1 MTPTPLEQ
9 RCLEQ
14 FRRTGDCWPE
24 PGRCA
29 EEDAWVQF
37 ALAAVLHAGRLVRAL
52 RPIPLSGE
60 AAFKDDSSPVTEQ
73 EHEIEWMI
81 RGQLTDF
88 CPEATFMG
96 EESGGAVSP
105 DGISVAVDPVDG
117 TWALLNRMN
126 TFGVV
131 IAVFRDGKPILGAVA
146 NPATGEIGYAVGD
159 RRTRLIQL
167 DLVGEHDIGV
177 DLPLDRVKPGSVLVN
192 VHPSRKAGPLAAS
205 MMAAWQSDEI
215 QMLRMEGGSPAVAL
229 LEAAKGSFAYIN
241 LWDKRRSEPF
251 DLAAGVML
259 VRNAGG
265 RATDLAGE
273 DIDCSAHAG
282 PFVASIGMGR
292 LDNVISTAREAISM

>member
-1 MTPTPLEQ
+1 MNLTSLEQ

-24 PGRCA
+24 PGRHA

-52 RPIPLSGE
+52 RPVPLSGE

-81 RGQLTDF
+81 RGCLSEF
-88 CPEATFMG
+88 CPDASFLG
-96 EESGGAVSP
+96 EESGGAISP
-105 DGISVAVDPVDG
+105 DGITVAVDPVDG

-131 IAVFRDGKPILGAVA
+131 IAIFRDGQPFLGAVA
-146 NPATGEIGYAVGD
+146 NPATGEIGYAISD

-177 DLPLDRVKPGSVLVN
+177 DLPLDRIKPNSVLVN
-192 VHPSRKAGPLAAS
+192 IHPSRKAGPLAAT

-215 QMLRMEGGSPAVAL
+215 QMLRMEGGSPVVAL

-241 LWDKRRSEPF
+241 LWDKRPSEPF

-265 RATDLAGE
+265 RVADLEGV
-273 DIDCSAHAG
+273 DIDCSSHAG
-282 PFVASIGMGR
+282 PFA
-292 LDNVISTAREAISM
+292 AAIDVGQVDKMIAAVSKTIYK